1 MSQTMGSNLVIS
13 VLGKDRPGIVNEL
26 SECILDAGG
35 NIADSRMSILGGD
48 FAVILMVSGNW
59 NTVAK
64 IESQL
69 AQLAETL
76 DMTITSRRTEQR
88 PVRRDLLPYGVDVVA
103 LDHPG
108 IVHHL
113 ASFFSARDI
122 NIQGMDTST
131 YCAAHTGTPM
141 FNVHMTVE
149 IPARLHIATLREDFM
164 EFCDQLNLDGVMEPI
179 KA

>member
-1 MSQTMGSNLVIS
+1 MSQTMSSNLVIS

-35 NIADSRMSILGGD
+35 NIADSRMSVLGGD

-59 NTVAK
+59 NTIAK
-64 IESQL
+64 IEGQL

>member
-1 MSQTMGSNLVIS
+1 MSQTMSSNLVIS

>member
-1 MSQTMGSNLVIS
+1 MSQTMSSNLVIS

-35 NIADSRMSILGGD
+35 NIADSRMSVLGGD

-59 NTVAK
+59 NSIAK

-113 ASFFSARDI
+113 ASFFSAREI

>member
-1 MSQTMGSNLVIS
+1 MSQTMSSNLVIS

-35 NIADSRMSILGGD
+35 NIADSRMSVLGGD

>member
-1 MSQTMGSNLVIS
+1 MSQTMSSNLVIS

-59 NTVAK
+59 NTIAK

>member
-1 MSQTMGSNLVIS
+1 MSQTMSSNLVIS

-113 ASFFSARDI
+113 ASFFSAREI

>member
-1 MSQTMGSNLVIS
+1 MGQTMSSNLVIS

-48 FAVILMVSGNW
+48 FAVILLVSGNW
-59 NTVAK
+59 NTIAK

-69 AQLAETL
+69 VQLADTL
-76 DMTITSRRTEQR
+76 HMTIISRRTEQR
-88 PVRRDLLPYGVDVVA
+88 PVRQDLLPYGVDVVA

-131 YCAAHTGTPM
+131 YSAAHTGTPM